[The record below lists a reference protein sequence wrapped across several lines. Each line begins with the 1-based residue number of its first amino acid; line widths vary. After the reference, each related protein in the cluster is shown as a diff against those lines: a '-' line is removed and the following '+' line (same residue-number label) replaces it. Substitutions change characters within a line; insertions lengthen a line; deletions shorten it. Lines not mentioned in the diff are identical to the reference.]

1 MLQREQARKDIQT
14 LEELRLQA
22 MDQPV
27 EFIEYIQQLARAP
40 PSNDYGTV
48 SSSSDEEDTSTN
60 TKKKKKKHYPAFAG
74 HKDLPKPQEIFRCPP
89 IEWEKYRVL
98 GAPLDKLVEEQQQQR
113 RPQVVP
119 QQMQTGGVLGVGVE
133 FGDKISGD
141 GGGIQGRMRLFDG
154 VAQRGSVVG
163 R

>member
-1 MLQREQARKDIQT
+1 MLQRERAKRDIQA

-27 EFIEYIQQLARAP
+27 EFIDYIQELARP
-40 PSNDYGTV
+40 PSSNDYGTV
-48 SSSSDEEDTSTN
+48 SGSSDEEGTSTK
-60 TKKKKKKHYPAFAG
+60 TKKKKRPYPAFAG
-74 HKDLPKPQEIFRCPP
+74 YKDLPKPQEIFRCPP

-98 GAPLDKLVEEQQQQR
+98 GAPLDKLVDEQQR

-154 VAQRGSVVG
+154 VAQRGRVVG

>member
-1 MLQREQARKDIQT
+1 
-14 LEELRLQA
+14 
-22 MDQPV
+22 MDKPI
-27 EFIEYIQQLARAP
+27 EFIDYIQELARGS
-40 PSNDYGTV
+40 PSNDYGAA
-48 SSSSDEEDTSTN
+48 SGSSDEESTSTN
-60 TKKKKKKHYPAFAG
+60 TKKKKKNYARFAG
-74 HKDLPKPQEIFRCPP
+74 TTELPKPQEIFRCPP
-89 IEWEKYRVL
+89 IEWEKYRVI
-98 GAPLDKLVEEQQQQR
+98 GTPLDKMVEEQQR

>member
-1 MLQREQARKDIQT
+1 MLQRERAKRDIQT

-27 EFIEYIQQLARAP
+27 EFIEYIQELAR
-40 PSNDYGTV
+40 PSPSGEYGTT
-48 SSSSDEEDTSTN
+48 SGSSDEEVTSTD
-60 TKKKKKKHYPAFAG
+60 TKKKKRRRYPAFDG
-74 HKDLPKPQEIFRCPP
+74 HKELPKPQEIFRCPP

-98 GAPLDKLVEEQQQQR
+98 GAPLDKLVDEQQR

-154 VAQRGSVVG
+154 VAQRGRVVG

>member
-1 MLQREQARKDIQT
+1 MLQRERARKDIQT
-14 LEELRLQA
+14 LEELRLKA

-27 EFIEYIQQLARAP
+27 DFIDYIQELARGS
-40 PSNDYGTV
+40 PSNDSGTT
-48 SSSSDEEDTSTN
+48 SGSSDEEGASTK
-60 TKKKKKKHYPAFAG
+60 TKKKKKHYAAFAG
-74 HKDLPKPQEIFRCPP
+74 HRDLPKPQEIFRCPP

-98 GAPLDKLVEEQQQQR
+98 GAPLDKLVEEQQR